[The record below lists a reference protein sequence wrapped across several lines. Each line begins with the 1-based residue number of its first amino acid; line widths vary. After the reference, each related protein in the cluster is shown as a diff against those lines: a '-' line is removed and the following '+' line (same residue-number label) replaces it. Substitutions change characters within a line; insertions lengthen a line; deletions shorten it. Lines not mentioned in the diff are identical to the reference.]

1 MKKSERANIGLK
13 WMVLSLLLINL
24 LACVSFSPAYK
35 QGNQAEINKDY
46 DEAIKYYEQALIQ
59 NPRETVY
66 RLALFRARAAAAIS
80 SVEKARRFLSEGKKA
95 EALEAYKKALSYDPN
110 NRLILDEYRRVAGL
124 KPPVE
129 EKPKEIVVEQ
139 PIRLKA
145 AGEKLKLRFTD
156 ASLRAIF
163 QALGR
168 FTGVN
173 FLFDEQFR
181 DLPVSIDLTDM
192 TLEQALNSLCLTGR
206 SFHRIIDDRTVIIVP
221 DNPGKR
227 NQYEINAIKTI
238 YLSNLNAQDVQSQLV
253 SILRTQ
259 YKAPTIIV
267 DKTRNSVTIR
277 DNPRIVALAEKIL
290 RSWDKPRGEVI
301 IDLEI
306 MEVSRQKLQ
315 TLGTQFGQSYAG
327 LRYSGTDFPE
337 SGWLPLE
344 GIDFSLAGN
353 YQITLPS
360 VLLQFLETDTDTKI
374 IAQPRLRG
382 VDTEQ
387 INYMVGQKVPI
398 PQTTFSPIAAG
409 GVSQQPIVSYTYQD
423 VGIEVNIKPRL
434 HQEKEVSLELEIKIT
449 SIGGKGIADIPII
462 STREVKNIIRLR
474 DGETNLLAG
483 LLRDEERKSL
493 KGIAGLKSLPI
504 LGSLFSST
512 DRTVEQTD
520 VILTITPHIIRSM
533 PITDEDGRP
542 LWIDNE
548 AVAFSTAQLGAQE
561 EIMVGEEELTPE
573 ALAEAITGLSTIS
586 LMPERMEVPVKNTF
600 NVSLVLNSPA
610 DITSLALNLSFDP
623 KQLRLREI
631 QPGDLVGQLGARGSF
646 LQNIN
651 AGSGVAVVGF
661 SSPSPATGVK
671 SGNLAVLVFEALA
684 PGSTQVTILSIQAL
698 GVQGRPVSLSG
709 GNLEVLI
716 R

>member
-1 MKKSERANIGLK
+1 MKKMVWAKIRWLGL
-13 WMVLSLLLINL
+13 VLLLGSS

-35 QGNQAEINKDY
+35 QGNQAEMNKDY

-59 NPRETVY
+59 NPKETVY
-66 RLALFRARAAAAIS
+66 RLALFRAKAAAAIS
-80 SVEKARRFLSEGKKA
+80 SVEKARQLLSEGQKD
-95 EALEAYKKALSYDPN
+95 EALNAYKKALSYDPS
-110 NRLILDEYRRVAGL
+110 NRLILEEYRKVAGL

-129 EKPKEIVVEQ
+129 EKRREIVIEQ
-139 PIRLKA
+139 PVKLKA
-145 AGEKLKLRFTD
+145 PAEKLKLRFTD
-156 ASLRAIF
+156 ASLKAIF
-163 QALGR
+163 QAVGR
-168 FTGVN
+168 FTGIN

-192 TLEQALNSLCLTGR
+192 TLEQGLNSLCLSGR
-206 SFHRIIDDRTVIIVP
+206 AFYRIIDEKTVIIVP
-221 DNPGKR
+221 DNPQKR

-238 YLSNLNAQDVQSQLV
+238 YLSNLNAQDVQNSLV

-267 DKTRNSVTIR
+267 DKNRNSITIR
-277 DNPRIVALAEKIL
+277 DNPRIVALAEKML
-290 RSWDKPRGEVI
+290 RSWDKPKGEVV

-327 LRYSGTDFPE
+327 LRYTGAELPE

-382 VDTEQ
+382 VDSEQ

-462 STREVKNIIRLR
+462 STREVKNVIRLR

-493 KGIAGLKSLPI
+493 KGIAGLKNLPI
-504 LGSLFSST
+504 LGNLFSST

-520 VILTITPHIIRSM
+520 VILTITPHIIRTM
-533 PITDEDGRP
+533 PLTDEDGKP

-548 AVAFSTAQLGAQE
+548 AMAFSTAQAGVPEEVMVSEE
-561 EIMVGEEELTPE
+561 EITPE
-573 ALAEAITGLSTIS
+573 AMAEAGPGMSTIS
-586 LMPERMEVPVKNTF
+586 FMPGRAEVPVKNTF
-600 NVSLVLNSPA
+600 NVTLELNSPA
-610 DITSLALNLSFDP
+610 DITSLSMNLSFDP
-623 KQLRLREI
+623 KLLRLREI
-631 QPGDLVGQLGARGSF
+631 QRGDLVAQLGGRGSF
-646 LQNIN
+646 LQNISP
-651 AGSGVAVVGF
+651 GGGVAVVGF
-661 SSPSPATGVK
+661 SSPSPATGVR
-671 SGNLAVLVFEALA
+671 SGSLATLVFETLA
-684 PGSTQVTILSIQAL
+684 AGETRVVIASVQAL
-698 GVQGRPVSLSG
+698 GVQGRPVSLAG
-709 GNLEVLI
+709 GELEVII

>member
-1 MKKSERANIGLK
+1 MKK
-13 WMVLSLLLINL
+13 MVWAKIRWLSLALLL
-24 LACVSFSPAYK
+24 VYALACVSLSPVYR

-59 NPRETVY
+59 NPKEKVY
-66 RLALFRARAAAAIS
+66 RLALFRARAAAAVD
-80 SVEKARRFLSEGKKA
+80 SVAKARQLLSEGKKE
-95 EALEAYKKALSYDPN
+95 EALNAYKKALSYDPN
-110 NRLILDEYRRVAGL
+110 NRLILEEYRRVAGL
-124 KPPVE
+124 KPPAE
-129 EKPKEIVVEQ
+129 EKPKEILIEQ
-139 PIRLKA
+139 PVKLKA
-145 AGEKLKLRFTD
+145 LPEKLKLRFTD
-156 ASLRAIF
+156 ASLKAVF

-168 FTGVN
+168 FTGIN

-192 TLEQALNSLCLTGR
+192 TLEQALNSLCLSGR
-206 SFHRIIDDRTVIIVP
+206 AFYRIIDEKTVIIVP
-221 DNPGKR
+221 DNPQKR

-238 YLSNLNAQDVQSQLV
+238 YLSNLNAQDVQNSLV
-253 SILRTQ
+253 AILRTQ

-267 DKTRNSVTIR
+267 DKNRNSITIR
-277 DNPRIVALAEKIL
+277 DNPRIVALAEKML
-290 RSWDKPRGEVI
+290 RNWDKPKGEVV

-327 LRYSGTDFPE
+327 IRYSGAELPE

-344 GIDFSLAGN
+344 GIDFSQAGN

-382 VDTEQ
+382 VDSEQ
-387 INYMVGQKVPI
+387 INYLVGQKVPI

-462 STREVKNIIRLR
+462 STREVKNVIRLK

-493 KGIAGLKSLPI
+493 KGIAGLKNLPI

-520 VILTITPHIIRSM
+520 VILTITPHIIRTM
-533 PITDEDGRP
+533 PLTDEDGKP

-548 AVAFSTAQLGAQE
+548 AMAFSTAQALMPE
-561 EIMVGEEELTPE
+561 EVIVGEEEITPE
-573 ALAEAITGLSTIS
+573 AIAEAASGMGTIS
-586 LMPERMEVPVKNTF
+586 FIPERTELSVKNTF
-600 NVSLVLNSPA
+600 NVALELNSPV
-610 DITSLALNLSFDP
+610 DITTLSLNLSCDP
-623 KQLRLREI
+623 KLLRLREI
-631 QPGDLVGQLGARGSF
+631 QKGNLVTQLGGQSSF
-646 LQNIN
+646 LQNISP
-651 AGSGVAVVGF
+651 GGGVAVVGF
-661 SSPSPATGVK
+661 SSASPATGVR
-671 SGNLAVLVFEALA
+671 SGQLATLVFETLA
-684 PGSTQVTILSIQAL
+684 AGETRVVIASVQAL
-698 GVQGRPVSLSG
+698 GVQGRPVSLAG
-709 GNLEVLI
+709 GELEVII